1 MKHVNF
7 KSTIVVKYIILCV
20 FLAFASTLNA
30 QNIFKNKADELYNS
44 AVIETQAKHY
54 QKAITLT
61 KASLNER
68 NNFSDA
74 QILLAKLYMLTHQNT
89 LALKQVKDVLEREPK
104 YIDAYYYAINI
115 ELKNGRFEEAM
126 CFVDDGLYYFPLDKY
141 LLLKKLAVLDTAR
154 HVYKGNEHADY
165 LLKRFPNDS
174 TVERAYVY
182 HHITTGQYYMRRKN
196 TLSAIENFIKA
207 LEVDPENTEATQYL
221 FNAYSKSGNTQA
233 ALEHINK
240 NLLDNP
246 KSYPFLMKKAGMLED
261 NYQYAEALSI
271 LNYVAKLYPNSDARK
286 RAADLRLTAARFYAN
301 KDPYTLYEGIA
312 EQSPGNREV
321 INKLIA
327 LNMTRE
333 QYNTALGY
341 INKTLKNNPNEEFL
355 LATKVDILTYQK
367 KYTQAG
373 NIAQKLYARNNSKY
387 RQTLLELKLASA
399 KDFTAQQMPDSAIV
413 EYQNA
418 LKLDA
423 RNSFAI
429 NNLSNIYVAQRN
441 YDKALEIIDKGLKIY
456 PSDEGLLLK
465 KSSVLFD
472 AGNVEDAIAVSKKL
486 TQKKPNNPK
495 YLGIYVYQSM
505 AAGSNFMK
513 TEDFDEAREQLKNV
527 IAKQPNNIEALNYLI
542 NLESGSKNYS
552 QALTYLNTALK
563 NNPDNKELLLKKS
576 NVLEDMKNYKEA
588 YAISSNLMAR
598 YPYKTAY
605 KKSYT
610 AQTIAAGRA
619 YQKLNL
625 PDSALLEYQ
634 KALKVSPTD
643 SMALIYTI
651 NTLKDK
657 NLNDST
663 LTYIHT
669 GIAAHPK
676 SEYFQLRRTEYL
688 AAKKLYPEAILA
700 ADSLVKINPSLANLD
715 YAALLKSKSY
725 RDQFGLFFLNTSFDD
740 KNLSTFNIATIEYR
754 HFLNKGKGAYAGR
767 VNYAARNQGT
777 GIQGEVELYYNHN
790 PKLYSYATAAISNQ
804 IIFPQILLRYSAF
817 KMLSKTWEGEA
828 GLRYFKSVNF
838 TTTSFVLSA
847 AKTYNDFWFNL
858 RGFLIRDQNSN
869 FYKVANFTG
878 RHFMNNGQEY
888 VSFNAGIGNSPDD
901 VSTLIQF
908 PALQGVASG
917 NVGVGYQKTFTYR
930 TSVGIN
936 ANWINQKINNT
947 NYRNQYDLYFTFLR
961 KF

>member
-1 MKHVNF
+1 MKYLNF
-7 KSTIVVKYIILCV
+7 NTQTLLKYSAICLFV
-20 FLAFASTLNA
+20 TLATTLNA
-30 QNIFKNKADELYNS
+30 QNLFKNQADEYYS
-44 AVIETQAKHY
+44 QAIQQTQAKHY
-54 QKAITLT
+54 PKAILLA
-61 KASLNER
+61 KEALNQR

-74 QILLAKLYMLTHQNT
+74 QILLAKLYMLTKQNN
-89 LALKQVKDVLEREPK
+89 LALKQVKDVLEREPR
-104 YIDAYYYAINI
+104 YIDAYYYATNI
-115 ELKNGRFEEAM
+115 ELKNGRFEEAL

-154 HVYKGNEHADY
+154 QVYKGNEHADY

-233 ALEHINK
+233 ALERLNK
-240 NLLDNP
+240 SLLENP
-246 KSYPFLMKKAGMLED
+246 KSYPYLMKKAGMLED
-261 NYQYAEALSI
+261 TYQYAEAISI
-271 LNYVAKLYPNSDARK
+271 LNYIAKLYPNSDARK
-286 RAADLRLTAARFYAN
+286 RATNLRLTAARFYAN

-327 LNMTRE
+327 LNMTHE

-373 NIAQKLYARNNSKY
+373 YIAQKLYARNNSKY

-423 RNSFAI
+423 RNSYAL
-429 NNLSNIYVAQRN
+429 NNLSNIYVAQKN
-441 YDKALEIIDKGLKIY
+441 YDKALEIINKALKLY
-456 PSDEGLLLK
+456 PNNEGLLLK
-465 KSSVLFD
+465 KSSILFD
-472 AGNVEDAIAVSKKL
+472 AGNIDDAIAVSKKL
-486 TQKKPNNPK
+486 VLKNPKNPK
-495 YLGIYVYQSM
+495 YLAIYTDQSM

-527 IAKQPNNIEALNYLI
+527 IAQQPNNPQALNYLI
-542 NLESGSKNYS
+542 NLESGSNNYS
-552 QALTYLNTALK
+552 QALAYINTALK
-563 NNPDNKELLLKKS
+563 NNPNNKELLLKKAS
-576 NVLEDMKNYKEA
+576 VLQDMKNYKEA

-598 YPYKTAY
+598 YPYKTLY
-605 KKSYT
+605 KKSYIL
-610 AQTIAAGRA
+610 QTIASGRA
-619 YQKLNL
+619 YQKLNM

-634 KALKVSPTD
+634 KALAVSPTD

-651 NTLKDK
+651 NTLNDK
-657 NLNDST
+657 KQNDST
-663 LTYIHT
+663 LKYIHA
-669 GIAAHPK
+669 GISAYPK
-676 SEYFQLRRTEYL
+676 SEYFQLQRTAYL
-688 AAKKLYPEAILA
+688 ASKKLYPEAILA
-700 ADSLVKINPSLANLD
+700 ADSLVKINPSLANID
-715 YAALLKSKSY
+715 YAAMLKSKSY
-725 RDQFGLFFLNTSFDD
+725 RDQFGLFFLHTTFDD
-740 KNLSTFNIATIEYR
+740 KNLTAFNIATLEYR

-777 GIQGEVELYYNHN
+777 GIQAEAELYYNHN

-828 GLRYFKSVNF
+828 GLRYFKSINF

-858 RGFLIRDQNSN
+858 RGFIVRDQNSN
-869 FYKVANFTG
+869 FYNVANFTG

-917 NVGVGYQKTFTYR
+917 NVGVGYQKTFKYR
-930 TSVGIN
+930 TAVGIN

-947 NYRNQYDLYFTFLR
+947 NYRNQYDIYLTFLR
-961 KF
+961 RF